1 MHPVKNGILFFKL
14 SMKQQVMENENL
26 FELQMCQGLI
36 SLILQSLKL
45 NVVETINP
53 KTKTKKWKEIIFLLH
68 SDGGH
73 INNEFN

>member
-1 MHPVKNGILFFKL
+1 
-14 SMKQQVMENENL
+14 MKQQVMENENL